1 MKRINDFNKFLLERD
16 LNSPEDKLV
25 AEEISHWVE
34 QPLFEAS
41 FMDTIKN
48 TLGKALGPF
57 SKISSIDKIR
67 EGNLAIE
74 KELVSK
80 KYELR
85 DKLDSLELKLDEVR
99 KRANKAA
106 VISVENE
113 IDKVKEEYRTFVKN
127 RKAVMERGMELL
139 KKAISGKER
148 LKEYYKAGKAED
160 DVELSEMEYEL
171 AKKKSGDAGEI
182 ENLRKSLEAAK
193 KEADEIVKR
202 FSKENTQQQQ
212 QQQQTNPNP
221 KKRLNLSRREL
232 VDLSVINKIINGK
245 NGSEIEQLRKLTGE
259 FGHEH
264 KLELIDMLVDLA
276 QKVDVARKKGLKPNK
291 MIDKAEEKAIKM
303 ANDVDSAENL
313 RKVYKTL
320 GNLGSDIEAKLS
332 SSSELS
338 SILAKINKALMDG
351 QDANSGTTSQVIATF
366 GSNPTLTGDN
376 LRDLV
381 KKVK

>member
-57 SKISSIDKIR
+57 SKIASIDKIR

-74 KELVSK
+74 KELVTK
-80 KYELR
+80 KYEFR
-85 DKLDSLELKLDEVR
+85 DKLDTLELKLDEVR

-127 RKAVMERGMELL
+127 RKAVMEKGMELL
-139 KKAISGKER
+139 RKAISGKER

-160 DVELSEMEYEL
+160 DVELSAMEYEL
-171 AKKKSGDAGEI
+171 AKKKSEDAAEI
-182 ENLRKSLEAAK
+182 ESLRKSLEQAK
-193 KEADEIVKR
+193 KDADEIVKR
-202 FSKENTQQQQ
+202 FSKENP
-212 QQQQTNPNP
+212 QQQQTKPNP

-264 KLELIDMLVDLA
+264 KLELIDMLADLA

-303 ANDVDSAENL
+303 ANDVDSAANL
-313 RKVYKTL
+313 EKVYKTL